1 MSRPQAPA
9 AGRTA
14 IATAAELYA
23 EALAL
28 ETEAAERYAD
38 LADQM
43 QTHNNP
49 EVARLFRKLADIEA
63 RHAEALRRHAGASP
77 GAARQG
83 SRLVR
88 ERPETAP
95 LADAHYLMTP
105 AHALQMAL
113 AGEERAEAFFH
124 GLASNAVDP
133 EIRQLA
139 AAFADEE
146 REHIELLR
154 QWLEKIPSP
163 EAGWADDPDP
173 PVHSE

>member
-1 MSRPQAPA
+1 MSRPRAPA
-9 AGRTA
+9 AGGSA

-43 QTHNNP
+43 ETHNNP
-49 EVARLFRKLADIEA
+49 EVARLFRKLAEIEA
-63 RHAEALRRHAGASP
+63 RHAEALRRHADTSP

-83 SRLVR
+83 SRLVS

-113 AGEERAEAFFH
+113 AGEERAETFFR
-124 GLASNAVDP
+124 GLASTGIDP
-133 EIRQLA
+133 EIRRLA

-146 REHIELLR
+146 RGHVELLR
-154 QWLEKIPSP
+154 QWLAKHPQPAS
-163 EAGWADDPDP
+163 GWADDPDP
-173 PVHSE
+173 PVYSE